1 MLYNGVLIETYGS
14 VINRKED
21 RRWKSEDVWVWK
33 NLPESADLEELR
45 ERQDR
50 PLALKFQRIKRPKT
64 EVVWAGGLDNLAES
78 GGLVG
83 NILRIKCK
91 MDNV

>member
-1 MLYNGVLIETYGS
+1 MLIETYGS

-21 RRWKSEDVWVWK
+21 RRWKSEDEWVWK

-78 GGLVG
+78 EGPARV
-83 NILRIKCK
+83 LRGK
-91 MDNV
+91 